1 MTMRNLS
8 LRLVWALLFFAAP
21 LSAVDLTIVSKVTM
35 GDSVSDS
42 TTYLTSEYSRSHSG
56 QNDSI
61 MHFPTGKMTMI
72 DHGKKEYWETSLEE
86 MTAYWKK
93 LTREMKGT
101 PMEAMFGF
109 GEEVEVEKLP
119 GKRSFAGYDCQRYSL
134 SLGDVLE
141 VDLWASTSLEPPARY
156 FDGRKLA
163 AAAMGPMGQLFE
175 KLYDELKKIKG
186 FPLSTAVI
194 LRTPMSRTQ
203 TLDEAVEVK
212 KGPIP
217 ASTFAVPSGYKKK
230 KSPFTK

>member
-1 MTMRNLS
+1 MRNLS
-8 LRLVWALLFFAAP
+8 WRLVCALLFVAGP
-21 LSAVDLTIVSKVTM
+21 LCAEDLTILSTVTV
-35 GDSVSDS
+35 GDSVTDS
-42 TTYLTSEYSRSHSG
+42 TQYLTSEYARSHSG
-56 QNDSI
+56 QSDSI
-61 MHFPTGKMTMI
+61 VHFPTGKMTMI
-72 DHGKKEYWETSLEE
+72 DHKKKEYWESSLDE

-119 GKRSFAGYDCQRYSL
+119 GKKKIAGYDCQRYSL
-134 SLGDVLE
+134 SMGDVLE
-141 VDLWASTSLEPPARY
+141 VDLWASTSLAPPARY
-156 FDGRKLA
+156 FDGRKLS

-175 KLYDELKKIKG
+175 KLYDELKKIQG

-212 KGPIP
+212 KGSIP
-217 ASTFAVPSGYKKK
+217 ASTFQVPAGYKKK
-230 KSPFTK
+230 KSPFSG

>member
-1 MTMRNLS
+1 MTMRSLS
-8 LRLVWALLFFAAP
+8 GRLVCALLLLAAP
-21 LSAVDLTIVSKVTM
+21 LSGVDLTIISKVTQ

-42 TTYLTSEYSRSHSG
+42 TQYITSEYGRTHSG

-61 MHFPTGKMTMI
+61 VHFATGKMTMI
-72 DHGKKEYWETSLEE
+72 DHGKKEYWETTLEE
-86 MTAYWKK
+86 MAAFWKK

-109 GEEVEVEKLP
+109 AEDIKVEKLS

-141 VDLWASTSLEPPARY
+141 VDLWAATSLAPPPSY

-163 AAAMGPMGQLFE
+163 AASMGPMGQLFE
-175 KLYDELKKIKG
+175 KMYDELKKIKG

-203 TLDEAVEVK
+203 TLEEAVEVK

-217 ASTFAVPSGYKKK
+217 ESTFAVPSGYKKK